1 MSVKHRYEAWRE
13 LLKRYREVWRFHWQ
27 RRQELVLP
35 DLQAHEAEFLPA
47 ALAIQSRPVSP
58 LGRWLGRVLMGLIAV
73 LLLWSVLGRIDIV
86 VNAQGKI
93 IPSQRIKTITSA
105 EVARVQ
111 RLLVQ
116 EGQAVK
122 AGDLLIELDA
132 RSTEAE
138 ADKANAEWQNAALQA
153 ARARA
158 MLQALSGG
166 HTFPVLVVDQEV
178 QPQRAEDAKR
188 HLQDQWRDFVAK
200 QARLD
205 AEIVRFLQAL
215 PLATQRARDYA
226 ELLKT
231 QDVAQHAWL
240 EKEQQRIELEGQL
253 ASTKTQK
260 TALIAEVRK
269 AAQESLAEGVRGMS
283 VSQQDSRRATVRG
296 DLFKLVAPVDG
307 TVQQLAV
314 HTVGAAVPAAQP
326 LMQIVPSQGL
336 IEMQAFIENKDV
348 GFVREGQEATVKIE
362 AFPYTKYGTL
372 PGKVISVSRDA
383 IEDEKR
389 GLIYSVKVQLLR
401 HHLRV
406 DGRDLELS
414 TGMSGTVEI
423 KTGRRRIIEYVLSPL
438 MVYSRETLRER

>member
-1 MSVKHRYEAWRE
+1 MSAKHRYEAWRE
-13 LLKRYREVWRFHWQ
+13 LLKRYRDVWKFHWQ
-27 RRQELVLP
+27 RRKELALP

-58 LGRWLGRVLMGLIAV
+58 VGRWVGRVLMGLIAV

-105 EVARVQ
+105 EIARVQ
-111 RLLVQ
+111 RLLVH

-138 ADKANAEWQNAALQA
+138 ADKADAEWQNAALQM

-158 MLQALSGG
+158 MLQALAGG
-166 HTFPVLVVDQEV
+166 RVNPVLVVEPKV
-178 QPQRAEDAKR
+178 EPQRAEDAQR

-205 AEIVRFLQAL
+205 SEIERFSHPL

-253 ASTKTQK
+253 ASAKTQK

-269 AAQESLAEGVRGMS
+269 AAQESLAEGMRGMS
-283 VSQQDSRRATVRG
+283 ASQQDSRRATVRG
-296 DLFKLVAPVDG
+296 DLFRLFAPVDG

-326 LMQIVPSQGL
+326 LMQIVPSHGL

-348 GFVREGQEATVKIE
+348 GFVREGHEATVKIE

-372 PGKVISVSRDA
+372 PGKVIAVSRDA

-401 HHLRV
+401 HNLKV
-406 DGRDLELS
+406 DGRDQELS